1 MPHLSVI
8 QYTYAVVEEV
18 DAEDEE
24 GNISKELY
32 ILQVAPLKS
41 HAGYRSSAMAER
53 MILTVGC
60 ALGPGHIFP
69 SHFREKDQHHLPEQA
84 SLLSPVAV
92 LIPS

>member
-1 MPHLSVI
+1 M
-8 QYTYAVVEEV
+8 EEV

-41 HAGYRSSAMAER
+41 HAGYRLEAEDPSVFSDGR
-53 MILTVGC
+53 EMILTVGY

-69 SHFREKDQHHLPEQA
+69 SHFREKDQYHLPEQA